1 MASHNGRG
9 DWLGRWTIGLAT
21 GFWLAMLTG
30 NPYIAVWS
38 WIFIW
43 FVSRTVVAAA
53 FLVQHLQQS
62 YCGQGCIEGW
72 GCYYAMAENLPVLHP
87 GDHSDCA
94 GESRGGMF
102 DWLLGKPLWEW
113 TESRRFLRDFSGM
126 FLRGYV
132 WLVTTGIGLH
142 SAGYGVAP
150 LLAGGVSAATVG
162 LGRDCCRSC

>member
-1 MASHNGRG
+1 
-9 DWLGRWTIGLAT
+9 
-21 GFWLAMLTG
+21 MLTG

-94 GESRGGMF
+94 GESRGAADCAVRLEHGDRLAAAF
-102 DWLLGKPLWEW
+102 
-113 TESRRFLRDFSGM
+113 
-126 FLRGYV
+126 V
-132 WLVTTGIGLH
+132 LH
-142 SAGYGVAP
+142 
-150 LLAGGVSAATVG
+150 
-162 LGRDCCRSC
+162 

>member
-1 MASHNGRG
+1 MQFAGRES
-9 DWLGRWTIGLAT
+9 
-21 GFWLAMLTG
+21 
-30 NPYIAVWS
+30 P
-38 WIFIW
+38 
-43 FVSRTVVAAA
+43 A
-53 FLVQHLQQS
+53 FLCTTLQQS
-62 YCGQGCIEGW
+62 SCGQGCIEGW

-132 WLVTTGIGLH
+132 WLATTGIGLH

-162 LGRDCCRSC
+162 LGCDCCRDV